1 MRKGLTFLPSLA
13 LAAMIALP
21 ALAAEGPNADTVVA
35 RVNGEEITIGNMII
49 AYETLPQQYQDL
61 PKDMLFDGILNQL
74 IQQSVLS
81 QSHGPDV
88 SKRITLSLE
97 NERRQLLAGDVMK
110 KIIAEDVTDA
120 DIQAA
125 YDTQYANADG
135 GMEYNAS
142 HILVATEEEAKAI
155 AEELRGGADFA
166 ELAKAK
172 STGPSGPSGGELGW
186 FSPGQMVPEFETA
199 VTALTKGE
207 ISDPVKTQFGWHV
220 ITLNDKRK
228 KAAPTLDE
236 VRDTIASDLQRAAI
250 EARIA
255 KLTEAATVERPEID
269 GFDPEILGKP
279 DVLDN

>member
-13 LAAMIALP
+13 LATLIALP
-21 ALAAEGPNADTVVA
+21 TLAAEEPNADTVVA

-49 AYETLPQQYQDL
+49 AYETLPQKYQNL
-61 PKDMLFDGILNQL
+61 PKNLLFDGILDQL
-74 IQQSVLS
+74 IQQNVLS
-81 QSHGPDV
+81 QSHGPEV
-88 SKRITLSLE
+88 SKRITLSLQ

-142 HILVATEEEAKAI
+142 HILVETEEEAKAI

-166 ELAKAK
+166 EMAKAK
-172 STGPSGPSGGELGW
+172 STGPSGPSGGKLGW
-186 FSPGQMVPEFETA
+186 FSKGQMVPEFEAA
-199 VTALTKGE
+199 VTSMTKGE

-220 ITLNDKRK
+220 IKLNDSRK

-255 KLTEAATVERPEID
+255 KLTEAATVERPEIQ
-269 GFDPEILGKP
+269 GLDPEILGKP
-279 DVLDN
+279 EILDN